1 MRRVGLGAVHLEKTA
16 MNERDYNASRPLEEQ
31 AAAVEA
37 ELSDEL
43 MELLCQVAE
52 RHGPCGSV
60 RLLIGLIRTAREAVA
75 GVWP

>member
-1 MRRVGLGAVHLEKTA
+1 MRRLGSGAVHLEKTA

-31 AAAVEA
+31 AAALEA
-37 ELSDEL
+37 DLTAEL

-52 RHGPCGSV
+52 RHGPRGSV
-60 RLLIGLIRTAREAVA
+60 HLLIGLVRQAREALV

>member
-1 MRRVGLGAVHLEKTA
+1 
-16 MNERDYNASRPLEEQ
+16 MNESDYNASRALEEQ

-37 ELSDEL
+37 ELTDEL
-43 MELLCQVAE
+43 MELLCQVTE
-52 RHGPCGSV
+52 RHGSYASV

>member
-1 MRRVGLGAVHLEKTA
+1 
-16 MNERDYNASRPLEEQ
+16 MNESDYNASRPLEEQ

-37 ELSDEL
+37 ELTDEL

-52 RHGPCGSV
+52 RHGPCGTV